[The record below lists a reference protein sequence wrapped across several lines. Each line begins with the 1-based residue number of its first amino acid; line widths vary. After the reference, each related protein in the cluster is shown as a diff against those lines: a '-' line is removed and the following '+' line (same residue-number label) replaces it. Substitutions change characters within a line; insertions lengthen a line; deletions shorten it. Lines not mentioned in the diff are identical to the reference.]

1 MKLIIAKIISRKL
14 QKGKEVA
21 KEREGDRERVRAK
34 ILEKKASSDW
44 VLKKGFTWMATCI
57 KANLINL
64 KTT

>member
-14 QKGKEVA
+14 QKEKKVG
-21 KEREGDRERVRAK
+21 KEREGDRECVLKYWRK
-34 ILEKKASSDW
+34 NASSDW